1 MMYGTVDDRDR
12 RSRKEHPTF
21 KRCAAA
27 KRLRG
32 AAKTGAG
39 RVDTAEK

>member
-1 MMYGTVDDRDR
+1 MYGTVDDRHQQ
-12 RSRKEHPTF
+12 SRKEHPTF
-21 KRCAAA
+21 KHSAAA

-39 RVDTAEK
+39 RVNTAEK